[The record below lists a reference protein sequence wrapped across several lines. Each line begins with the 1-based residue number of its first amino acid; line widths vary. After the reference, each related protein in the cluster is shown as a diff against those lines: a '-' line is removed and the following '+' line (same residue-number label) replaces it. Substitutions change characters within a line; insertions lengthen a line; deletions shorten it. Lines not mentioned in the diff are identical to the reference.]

1 MTLGAISRRELLG
14 ATAAVAGLSLGG
26 AAACGRGQAGSEG
39 VPLGL
44 SGIALVRAELARL
57 LDSYRLPMEAGYR
70 TLEDGM
76 RMVASIHHVPNVK
89 GAMVEWWL
97 RRRKTD
103 EEFRMW
109 HPKEHVHWEWD
120 EKRKAG
126 IAHHLIDGEIEKTK
140 GQARDAADYFDTS
153 RFAESGISAAV
164 CARGGP
170 AETDGWG
177 GHLVHLCRDTDYGCE
192 VRTRLFIGDFDPAPT
207 ALMRSIM
214 LRFISDERARWLMR
228 HQSEEYVYL
237 SQFLPSLYERENAS
251 PR

>member
-1 MTLGAISRRELLG
+1 MTAHVLNRRELLG
-14 ATAAVAGLSLGG
+14 ATAAVAALSLAG
-26 AAACGRGQAGSEG
+26 AVACDGRQSGANGETA
-39 VPLGL
+39 GL

-57 LDSYRLPMEAGYR
+57 LETYRLPMEAGYR

-76 RMVASIHHVPNVK
+76 RMIASIHHVPNVN

-120 EKRKAG
+120 EKLRAG

-153 RFAESGISAAV
+153 SFAEHGVSAAI

-170 AETDGWG
+170 ADTDGWG

-192 VRTRLFIGDFDPAPT
+192 VRTRLFIGDFDPAPN
-207 ALMRSIM
+207 AVMRSIM

-237 SQFLPSLYERENAS
+237 SQFLPALYKREAA
-251 PR
+251 